1 MIIELILYISI
12 GLLYNYLIYLGTET
26 LYSNLDYIDKEH
38 KKFITLIIFSIL
50 GISLSYIVNDK
61 KKKYYNNTVS
71 KGFYL
76 GGILMLLISI
86 TSHWYDMSKTIKTF
100 IISIIFYLLIKYS
113 YSKNKKRKQKRKKY
127 IIKY

>member
-26 LYSNLDYIDKEH
+26 LYSNLDYIDKEN

-61 KKKYYNNTVS
+61 KKNIII
-71 KGFYL
+71 
-76 GGILMLLISI
+76 IL
-86 TSHWYDMSKTIKTF
+86 
-100 IISIIFYLLIKYS
+100 
-113 YSKNKKRKQKRKKY
+113 
-127 IIKY
+127 

>member
-26 LYSNLDYIDKEH
+26 AYSHLEYYNKEDN
-38 KKFITLIIFSIL
+38 KFITLIIFAVLAI
-50 GISLSYIVNDK
+50 ILSYILNEK
-61 KKKYYNNTVS
+61 HRKLYNNTVS

-86 TSHWYDMSKTIKTF
+86 TSHWYDMSKTIKTS
-100 IISIIFYLLIKYS
+100 IISIIFYFLIKYS
-113 YSKNKKRKQKRKKY
+113 YNKNKKIKKKKRY
-127 IIKY
+127 IIKN